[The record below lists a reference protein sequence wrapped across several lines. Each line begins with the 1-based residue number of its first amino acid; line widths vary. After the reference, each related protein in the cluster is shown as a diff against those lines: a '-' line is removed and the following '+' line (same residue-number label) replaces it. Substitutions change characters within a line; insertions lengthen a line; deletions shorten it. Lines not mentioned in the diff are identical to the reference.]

1 VRLGMT
7 NARLVAENASSAV
20 SAAADRV
27 DTSWDAR
34 TQRMLAKM
42 GSAPPRPRDFAR
54 RPPAMRTQRL
64 VLGQTDTVSSPR
76 TTLSP
81 RYGAGAGED
90 RKPRRCEKTGK
101 NLKQAVPAKSSL
113 GMAAVGVMSTS
124 IGRAGAAAGARLGYE
139 GMQLGSKALISL
151 LDIAEVQMVCGAL
164 VTVLLWEASS
174 RKFTK
179 HPQMLPREQRH
190 ARVPATTTS
199 AT

>member
-1 VRLGMT
+1 
-7 NARLVAENASSAV
+7 
-20 SAAADRV
+20 
-27 DTSWDAR
+27 
-34 TQRMLAKM
+34 
-42 GSAPPRPRDFAR
+42 
-54 RPPAMRTQRL
+54 L
-64 VLGQTDTVSSPR
+64 VLAQNREASSPR
-76 TTLSP
+76 TNLSP

-90 RKPRRCEKTGK
+90 RKPRRCEETGK

-151 LDIAEVQMVCGAL
+151 LDIAEVQVVCGAL

-179 HPQMLPREQRH
+179 HPIQMSPRKQRH
-190 ARVPATTTS
+190 ADVPAPS